1 MSYSVKTCGKSD
13 KQIVVVALLALK
25 SRLVAHRSAAFV
37 TAVDDDKALFGIGQS
52 LYGTKDTVAIVG
64 SVAGIYINVERA
76 EAEGTVISR
85 GVTKGKH
92 LSATV
97 LTDKACIVFLK
108 SLVFHIVSSHKN
120 LVTIAIVDI
129 RLGAIDIWTLLPQ
142 DQSIF
147 YLTVNRYASFDAR
160 K

>member
-76 EAEGTVISR
+76 EAEGAVIARACPHRENLFTAMGAKERLVFFS
-85 GVTKGKH
+85 KSFIFH
-92 LSATV
+92 I
-97 LTDKACIVFLK
+97 KASLGK
-108 SLVFHIVSSHKN
+108 SLYIIGGK
-120 LVTIAIVDI
+120 LY
-129 RLGAIDIWTLLPQ
+129 R
-142 DQSIF
+142 
-147 YLTVNRYASFDAR
+147 
-160 K
+160 

>member
-108 SLVFHIVSSHKN
+108 SLVFHIVSSHKKSRYDSN
-120 LVTIAIVDI
+120 RRYSPWGDRYLDSATA
-129 RLGAIDIWTLLPQ
+129 GPIDILPYGK
-142 DQSIF
+142 SIC
-147 YLTVNRYASFDAR
+147 VI
-160 K
+160 